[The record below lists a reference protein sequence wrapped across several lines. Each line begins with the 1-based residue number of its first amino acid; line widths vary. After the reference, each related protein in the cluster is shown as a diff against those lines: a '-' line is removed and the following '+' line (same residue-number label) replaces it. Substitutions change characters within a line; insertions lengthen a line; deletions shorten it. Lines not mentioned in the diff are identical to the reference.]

1 MSRLH
6 RPFTWETVYSER
18 LPGISGASSAIVSG
32 ERIYLASAGKSYV
45 VKAGPTLEILA
56 TNDLGDASPASPAA
70 SGGKLYLKGRKWLYC
85 VGMK

>member
-1 MSRLH
+1 M
-6 RPFTWETVYSER
+6 
-18 LPGISGASSAIVSG
+18 
-32 ERIYLASAGKSYV
+32 

-70 SGGKLYLKGRKWLYC
+70 SGGKIYLKGRKWLYC